1 MPNCGKCGNY
11 ITIYEVYKRQIYVG
25 SSSRSTYGKRSSF
38 STSNHYRKR
47 SVCKSCAEKIDRK
60 NKISR
65 IISNIFYL
73 SVVIGIIY
81 YFMK

>member
-11 ITIYEVYKRQIYVG
+11 ITVHGVYKRQIYVG

-47 SVCKSCAEKIDRK
+47 SVCKSCAEYIDRQ
-60 NKISR
+60 NKRSR
-65 IISNIFYL
+65 IITNIFCL
-73 SVVIGIIY
+73 LIVVGVIY
-81 YFMK
+81 YFIK